1 MSNVKIDLSA
11 PVAELVLDRPE
22 KLNAITPDMA
32 RELSD
37 AAAAINAKNEIR
49 AVVFSGAGE
58 RAFSAGSDIK
68 LLATYASPWDF
79 RNRSEYNDIIRSIR
93 KPVVCAVNGFALGG
107 GLELALAA
115 DILIASENAK
125 FGAPEIK
132 LGWVGGG
139 GVAAG
144 LVAAI
149 GARNA
154 ALMLMTGDPIDAQQA
169 REWGLVSHVVPVSE
183 LLTKAHEIAGRIAE
197 NAPIAAETAKLNIA
211 AAQNMPADSA
221 VAYERDLQ
229 AICFATEDANEGR
242 LAFAEKRAPVF
253 VRK

>member
-1 MSNVKIDLSA
+1 MSNLLVSLDGQ
-11 PVAELVLDRPE
+11 VAELVLNRPE
-22 KLNAITPDMA
+22 KLNAITPEMAGELADAA
-32 RELSD
+32 RE
-37 AAAAINAKNEIR
+37 INASNAIR
-49 AVVFSGAGE
+49 AVVFSGVGD

-68 LLATYASPWDF
+68 LLDTYASPWDF

-115 DILIASENAK
+115 DILIAAETAR

-149 GARNA
+149 GARNT
-154 ALMLMTGDPIDAQQA
+154 ALMLMTGDPVDAMQA
-169 REWGLVSHVVPVSE
+169 RDWGLVSEVVPAAD
-183 LLTKAHEIAGRIAE
+183 LLPRARRIAERIAE
-197 NAPIAAETAKLNIA
+197 NAPIAAQTAKLNIA
-211 AAQNMPADSA
+211 AAQNMPAA
-221 VAYERDLQ
+221 AAMIYERDLQ
-229 AICFATEDANEGR
+229 TICFATNDADEGR
-242 LAFAEKRAPVF
+242 RAFTEKRRAKF
-253 VRK
+253 TGN